1 MPAGL
6 LRRLTYSNVLA
17 TIAIF
22 IALGGTSYAVL
33 ELPRN
38 SVGSR
43 QIKRGAVRASDIR
56 ANAVRSHQV
65 KARSLRASDLSRT
78 ARRSLSGQRG
88 LAGPPGPPGA
98 AAAKFFA
105 AVAASGAPLRGNAT
119 TYDHTSVG
127 SGSYTIGF
135 AQGVSSCVY
144 SATLGTAD
152 GTTAPAGRIVVRD
165 DSGRVGIQTYDVG
178 GGPADLPFHLI
189 VAC

>member
-1 MPAGL
+1 M
-6 LRRLTYSNVLA
+6 RRLTYSNVLA
-17 TIAIF
+17 TIALF

-43 QIKRGAVRASDIR
+43 QIKPRAVGASEIR
-56 ANAVRSHQV
+56 ANAVRSRQV
-65 KARSLRASDLSRT
+65 KARSLRASDLSAG
-78 ARRSLSGQRG
+78 ARRSLKGQRG
-88 LAGPPGPPGA
+88 VAGPPGQPGA
-98 AAAKFFA
+98 EAAKFFA

-135 AQGVSSCVY
+135 AQSVSSCVY
-144 SATLGTAD
+144 DATLGTTDA
-152 GTTAPAGRIVVRD
+152 TTAPAGRVVVRD
-165 DSGRVGIQTYDVG
+165 DGGRVGIQTYDAAG
-178 GGPADLPFHLI
+178 SPADLPFHLI